1 MKVKRKIL
9 SICMNKIRITKIT
22 PKISL
27 SPKNRQN
34 LLHPLLHLKIIKN
47 KSRRTL
53 TSLKTI
59 TLSMNKKTANIYINK
74 KKSKNITLHHAKKS
88 KKKKITRVSTR
99 MMTQLLLSR
108 LPLRLSTINTPSSS
122 INPQSTNQMNKII
135 MCNTSNKM
143 NMMKTKKN
151 MILNLQAVA
160 VSMSRRNLLSQLI
173 KACRI
178 LFKTQKMFSC
188 LIIVIRIILKVVMNS
203 NCRTL

>member
-1 MKVKRKIL
+1 MKVKRKTL
-9 SICMNKIRITKIT
+9 NICMNKIRITKIMLN
-22 PKISL
+22 ISL

-34 LLHPLLHLKIIKN
+34 LLHPLFHLKIIKN

-59 TLSMNKKTANIYINK
+59 TLSMNKKTASIYIN
-74 KKSKNITLHHAKKS
+74 KKSKNITLHQAKKS

-108 LPLRLSTINTPSSS
+108 LPLRSSTINTPSSS

-135 MCNTSNKM
+135 MCSTSNKM

-188 LIIVIRIILKVVMNS
+188 LIIVIRIILKVIINS